1 MIKTIHS
8 QLPTPNPLTPKMQ
21 IATWNVNS
29 IRTRLDIVT
38 NWLQQNPVDVLCLQ
52 EIKVTDEQFP
62 IAAIEACGYHAY
74 ISGQKSYNGVAIFS
88 RQPLTN
94 VSCGFGGI
102 LAPELVGDLDE
113 QKRVI
118 TGNLDGV
125 QVIDLY
131 APNGN
136 LLGSDKYAYKLRW
149 LEVLGEYLKTIIA
162 SGQQSIC
169 VCGDFNI
176 ALEDIDIHSKTVSS
190 VGVASPVENRVMA
203 TPAER
208 ELLRKSV
215 LDLGFRDSF
224 RKFTS
229 EGGHFSWWDYRQQGF
244 ERNRGWRIDH
254 LYLTPDLFDRAISC
268 AIDIEPRKLVQPS
281 DHAPVIV
288 EL

>member
-1 MIKTIHS
+1 
-8 QLPTPNPLTPKMQ
+8 MQ

-38 NWLQQNPVDVLCLQ
+38 NWLREHPVDVLCVQ
-52 EIKVTDEQFP
+52 ETKTIDTQFP
-62 IAAIEACGYHAY
+62 LATIEACGYHVY

-88 RQPLTN
+88 KQPLTN
-94 VSCGFGGI
+94 VSIGFSGV
-102 LAPELVGDLDE
+102 LTPELVGDLDE
-113 QKRVI
+113 QKRII

-125 QVIDLY
+125 QIVNLY
-131 APNGN
+131 VPNGN

-149 LEVLGEYLKTIIA
+149 LELLGKYLKTSLE

-176 ALEDIDIHSKTVSS
+176 ALEDLDIHSKTVSLD
-190 VGVASPVENRVMA
+190 RVMA

-208 ELLRKSV
+208 ELLRQSV
-215 LDLGFRDSF
+215 LALGFRDSF
-224 RKFTS
+224 RKFTAA
-229 EGGHFSWWDYRQQGF
+229 GGHFSWWDYRQQGF

-254 LYLTPDLFDRAISC
+254 LYLTPDLFDRATSC
-268 AIDIEPRKLVQPS
+268 TIDIEPRKLVQPS